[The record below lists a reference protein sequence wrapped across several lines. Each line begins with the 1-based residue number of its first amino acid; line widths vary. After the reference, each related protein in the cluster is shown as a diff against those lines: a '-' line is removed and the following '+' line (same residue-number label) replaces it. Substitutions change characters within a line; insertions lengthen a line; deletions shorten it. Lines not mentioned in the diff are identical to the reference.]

1 MNSGSMLD
9 TKKIWEDALA
19 EIEVNISA
27 ANFTTWFKNTY
38 ITKEDRGTLY
48 VGVPNDFVREWLH
61 TKYHKTI
68 LRALRNNCDNVRS
81 VEYVVTKKGGG
92 RQQRRIQ
99 TPQPHELPLRN
110 HFINKKDNLNPRYQF
125 DNFIIGPFN
134 ELAYSASKAIIAKPG
149 IYNPL
154 FIYGPTGLGKT
165 HLIQAVGNTI
175 KQQHPDATIYYTSSE
190 NFTMELVSAIRND
203 KTTAFKDKY
212 RKFDVL
218 IMDDIQFLSGKDKT
232 QEELF
237 HLFNILYDKN
247 KQIIF
252 SSDKHPNFI
261 IGLEERL
268 KSRFSAGMIVDIQTP
283 EFESKLAI
291 LRSKAQENGF
301 IIDTEVLDHVATSVQ
316 GSIRELEGILNS
328 LMVQTQVKGR
338 TPNLRE
344 VKSLIKNN
352 VKPKRNIS
360 IREVVKIIADYYNID
375 EEMIYEKTRRKEVVL
390 SRQVVMFLLREDFNI
405 SYPMIGK
412 ELGGRDHT
420 TVIHSYTKI
429 KGEIEDNANLNQ
441 DIEQIRAMLTT

>member
-429 KGEIEDNANLNQ
+429 KGEIEVNANLNQ

>member
-1 MNSGSMLD
+1 MID
-9 TKKIWEDALA
+9 TKKIWEGALA
-19 EIEVNISA
+19 EIELSVSQ
-27 ANFTTWFKNTY
+27 ANFTTWFKNTQ
-38 ITKEDRGTLY
+38 IIKEDRGTIY
-48 VGVPNDFVREWLH
+48 IGVPNDFVREWLF

-68 LRALRNNCDNVRS
+68 LRAIRNSYSDARS
-81 VEYVVTKKGGG
+81 IEYIVSRKSSRTPK
-92 RQQRRIQ
+92 RQAVSQ
-99 TPQPHELPLRN
+99 THELPLRN

-125 DNFIIGPFN
+125 ENFITGPFN
-134 ELAYSASKAIIAKPG
+134 ELAYSASKAIIIKPG

-175 KQQHPDATIYYTSSE
+175 KKQHPDANIYYTSSE

-203 KTTAFKDKY
+203 KINTFKEKY

-218 IMDDIQFLSGKDKT
+218 IMDDIQFLSGKEKT

-252 SSDKHPNFI
+252 SSDTHPNFI
-261 IGLEERL
+261 LGLEERL
-268 KSRFSAGMIVDIQTP
+268 KSRFSAGMIVDVSKP
-283 EFESKLAI
+283 EFESKYAI
-291 LRSKAQENGF
+291 LRAKAQENGF
-301 IIDTEVLDHVATSVQ
+301 MIENEIIEHIAGNVE
-316 GSIRELEGILNS
+316 GNIRELEGILNS

-338 TPNLRE
+338 APNLRE
-344 VKSLIKNN
+344 VKALIKNN

-375 EEMIYEKTRRKEVVL
+375 EETVYEKTRRKEVVR
-390 SRQVVMFLLREDFNI
+390 SRQVVMYLLREDFNI

-429 KGEIEDNANLNQ
+429 KDELEKDPTLNQ
-441 DIEQIRAMLTT
+441 DIEQLRAMLTT

>member
-1 MNSGSMLD
+1 MID
-9 TKKIWEDALA
+9 TKKIWEGALA
-19 EIEVNISA
+19 EIELSVSQ
-27 ANFTTWFKNTY
+27 ANFTTWFKNTQ
-38 ITKEDRGTLY
+38 IIKEDRGTIY
-48 VGVPNDFVREWLH
+48 IGVPNDFVREWLF

-68 LRALRNNCDNVRS
+68 LRAIRNSYSEARS
-81 VEYVVTKKGGG
+81 IEYSVSRKAG
-92 RQQRRIQ
+92 RQSKRSASSQ
-99 TPQPHELPLRN
+99 THELPLRN

-125 DNFIIGPFN
+125 ENFITGPFN
-134 ELAYSASKAIIAKPG
+134 ELAYSASKAIIIKPG

-175 KQQHPDATIYYTSSE
+175 RKQHPDANIYYTSSE

-203 KTTAFKDKY
+203 RINTFKEKY

-218 IMDDIQFLSGKDKT
+218 IMDDIQFLSGKEKT

-237 HLFNILYDKN
+237 HLFNILYDRN

-252 SSDKHPNFI
+252 SSDTHPNFI
-261 IGLEERL
+261 LGLEERL
-268 KSRFSAGMIVDIQTP
+268 KSRFSAGMIVDVSKP

-291 LRSKAQENGF
+291 LTSKAQENGF
-301 IIDTEVLDHVATSVQ
+301 IIESEILDHVASSVE
-316 GSIRELEGILNS
+316 GNIRELEGILNS

-338 TPNLRE
+338 APNLRE
-344 VKSLIKNN
+344 VKALIKNN

-375 EEMIYEKTRRKEVVL
+375 EEVVYEKTRRKEVVR
-390 SRQVVMFLLREDFNI
+390 SRQVVMYILREDFNI

-429 KGEIEDNANLNQ
+429 RDQLEKDPALTQ
-441 DIEQIRAMLTT
+441 DIEQLRAMLIT

>member
-1 MNSGSMLD
+1 MID
-9 TKKIWEDALA
+9 IKKIWDDTLA
-19 EIEVNISA
+19 EIELTVSP
-27 ANFTTWFKNTY
+27 ANFTTWFKNTH
-38 ITKEDRGTLY
+38 ITKEDRGTIY
-48 VGVPNDFVREWLH
+48 VGVPNDFVKEWLH
-61 TKYHKTI
+61 TKYHSTI
-68 LRALRNNCDNVRS
+68 LRALRNSNDKVRS
-81 VEYVVTKKGGG
+81 AEYVVTKKGKS
-92 RQQRRIQ
+92 RQQRRNPS
-99 TPQPHELPLRN
+99 PQAHELPLRS

-175 KQQHPDATIYYTSSE
+175 KQHHPEATIYYTSSE

-203 KTTAFKDKY
+203 KINSFKDKY

-268 KSRFSAGMIVDIQTP
+268 KSRFSAGMIVDVQSP

-291 LRSKAQENGF
+291 LRSKAQESGF
-301 IIDTEVLDHVATSVQ
+301 IIEAEVLDHIASSVQ
-316 GSIRELEGILNS
+316 GNIRELEGILNS

-360 IREVVKIIADYYNID
+360 IREVVKIIADYYNIE

-390 SRQVVMFLLREDFNI
+390 SRQVVMYLLREDFNI

-429 KGEIEDNANLNQ
+429 KGELDGNPNLNQ
-441 DIEQIRAMLTT
+441 DIEQLRAMLTT

>member
-1 MNSGSMLD
+1 MLD

>member
-1 MNSGSMLD
+1 MLD

-19 EIEVNISA
+19 EIELTISP
-27 ANFTTWFKNTY
+27 ANFTTWFKSTY
-38 ITKEDRGTLY
+38 ITKEDRGTIYL
-48 VGVPNDFVREWLH
+48 GVPNDFVREWLH

-68 LRALRNNCDNVRS
+68 LRAIRNSHEKARN
-81 VEYVVTKKGGG
+81 VEYIVTKKGAS
-92 RQQRRIQ
+92 RQNKRSLSPQ
-99 TPQPHELPLRN
+99 THELPLRS
-110 HFINKKDNLNPRYQF
+110 HFINKKDNLNPKYQF
-125 DNFIIGPFN
+125 ENFIIGPFN

-175 KQQHPDATIYYTSSE
+175 KKNHVDATIYYTSSE

-203 KTTAFKDKY
+203 RTNAFKDKY

-218 IMDDIQFLSGKDKT
+218 IMDDIQFLSGKEKT

-268 KSRFSAGMIVDIQTP
+268 KSRFSAGMIVDVSAP

-291 LRSKAQENGF
+291 LRAKAQENGF
-301 IIDTEVLDHVATSVQ
+301 IIDNEVLDHIASTVQ
-316 GSIRELEGILNS
+316 GNIRELEGILNS
-328 LMVQTQVKGR
+328 LIVQTQVKGR
-338 TPNLRE
+338 APNLRE

-360 IREVVKIIADYYNID
+360 IREVVKIIADYYNI
-375 EEMIYEKTRRKEVVL
+375 EEAMIYEKTRRKEVVI
-390 SRQVVMFLLREDFNI
+390 SRQVVMYLLREDFNI

-429 KGEIEDNANLNQ
+429 KNELENNPNLNQ
-441 DIEQIRAMLTT
+441 DIEQLRAMLTT